1 MEKLKKVSFALNI
14 CLLGSLDS
22 GKEVFMDYLKS
33 SALEM
38 SFINDVGK
46 MIDYHEMLIV
56 YNEIPIKIRIFL
68 SDNLE
73 KVIDYYDKIKN
84 IDVVILSLNL
94 YDVKSLDE
102 YNVEKIKELKE
113 NLMLRGVLTLVGLD
127 VKKISN
133 KPASFTSSK
142 ISNQDLIRKAKE
154 LEVLYCFK
162 IENKKDDLL
171 QFYDQILNDFIFK
184 FQYSSPELF
193 NQAKSYGKKLSI
205 IKRNN

>member
-193 NQAKSYGKKLSI
+193 NQAKSYGNKLS

>member
-1 MEKLKKVSFALNI
+1 LKKVSFALNI

-33 SALEM
+33 LALEM

-193 NQAKSYGKKLSI
+193 NQAKSYGNKLS

>member
-1 MEKLKKVSFALNI
+1 LEKLKKVSFALNI

-127 VKKISN
+127 VKKIFN
-133 KPASFTSSK
+133 KPAFFTSSK

-193 NQAKSYGKKLSI
+193 NQAKSYGNKLS